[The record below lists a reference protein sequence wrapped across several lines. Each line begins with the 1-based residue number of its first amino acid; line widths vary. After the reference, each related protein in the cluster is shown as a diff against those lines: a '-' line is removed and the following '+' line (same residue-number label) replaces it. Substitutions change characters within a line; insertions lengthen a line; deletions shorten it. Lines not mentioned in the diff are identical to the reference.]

1 MPKFCNNGHQMEDEW
16 PICPYCQRTGFQNAA
31 IVHGGDKTRI
41 ESPSPFVSN
50 SPANSAANAE
60 TAPLTVPQMRKT
72 VMLSAVHREPVV
84 GWLVAM
90 NGRHKGQDFRLH
102 DGQNIIGSSGSA
114 EVLLEDPAISAQ
126 HASVRYRDGVF
137 SLTDLDS
144 TNGTFVNDGPQ
155 PVSRVDLKDNDVVR
169 LGDVTLKFKCL

>member
-41 ESPSPFVSN
+41 ESA
-50 SPANSAANAE
+50 SPAPSNTASNAE
-60 TAPLTVPQMRKT
+60 TAPLMVPEMRKT
-72 VMLSAVHREPVV
+72 VLLAAIHREPVV
-84 GWLVAM
+84 GWLVAL

-102 DGQNIIGSSGSA
+102 DGQNIIGSIGGA
-114 EVLLEDPAISAQ
+114 EVMLEDPAISAK
-126 HASVRYRDGVF
+126 HASIRYRDGVF

-155 PVSRVDLKDNDVVR
+155 PVARVELKDNDTVR
-169 LGDVTLKFKCL
+169 VGDVTLKFKCL